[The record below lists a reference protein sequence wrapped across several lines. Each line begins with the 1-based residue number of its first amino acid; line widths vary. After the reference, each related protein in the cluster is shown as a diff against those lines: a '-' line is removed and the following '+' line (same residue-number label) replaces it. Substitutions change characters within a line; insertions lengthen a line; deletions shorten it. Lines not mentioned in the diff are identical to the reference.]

1 MSSIWKVSAHPL
13 SPHVII
19 SKGAEEL
26 WYKGE
31 EAVHQTSTST
41 PHQEEDDEL
50 PLHENLGEGG
60 RGGGGEREGGST
72 HVHM

>member
-26 WYKGE
+26 RHKGE

-50 PLHENLGEGG
+50 PLNENLGEGG
-60 RGGGGEREGGST
+60 EGRGRGEGGG
-72 HVHM
+72 